1 MQVGSQIDDVLD
13 VETISK
19 MYLNVTFCAYMLKKN
34 TRNLHCENNFMTN
47 LVLPYLHYHSG
58 YLCTFY

>member
-1 MQVGSQIDDVLD
+1 MQVGSQIDYVLD
-13 VETISK
+13 VETISN
-19 MYLNVTFCAYMLKKN
+19 MYLNVTFCAYMLVKV
-34 TRNLHCENNFMTN
+34 HGENNFMTN